1 MLLTS
6 YNRKVIL
13 RGSSVTPDKRSSL
26 KIKEPG
32 VKPALFKFMIIWFYL
47 GNFLP
52 ADR

>member
-32 VKPALFKFMIIWFYL
+32 VKPALLKKLLLLYTLIT
-47 GNFLP
+47 NK
-52 ADR
+52 